1 MVQRPCIFSV
11 SCSNVFYEVKQVLT
25 YSISFC
31 RCYLFFEH
39 CFCLSLFVLVTTTT
53 DKLPLLLLLMCL

>member
-31 RCYLFFEH
+31 RCYLFFEY

-53 DKLPLLLLLMCL
+53 DK